1 MAINTDPLFSFG
13 QNLTPE
19 QLADLKAGKFTGK
32 FAPTANFQVNQV
44 PRGTGIGADAE
55 FMDDPSGAG
64 TWRIT
69 QPRNISTWGGND
81 VSGVWKEDGTWDG
94 WSSGMTGARMV
105 ANLGMMV
112 AGGAYTN
119 GGFGDPSSTAAA
131 AAGTTGANT
140 MSAAE
145 QALLNGGEYATD
157 LATLTGSSPLISG
170 AGMNTF
176 GTTIADAGAMTT
188 AMGGLDIAATAAG
201 TGTPPPPGAPPGGS
215 PPGGNPPT
223 TTPPPAGNNLLTP
236 SNLKLAAGLVG
247 TVLAEDQTRPNPV
260 DPPDAVQKQAQ
271 ANIDAMNA
279 TNTANRV
286 NTTTPY
292 GSQTFRQI
300 ADPSVPGGIRWE
312 QNITFSPEQQ
322 QLYDAQTQGQ
332 IGRTQIGN
340 SMLGGIK
347 DTLSQPLN
355 LSSMDPNSLQRGA
368 RSNMTANFGGPE
380 VDPLGQMALMDLGA
394 NPSMDRMQSGQG
406 PQARDLYGKTGYS
419 ASVDQ
424 VRQSVVDQFENQ
436 NGQAFQR
443 QLADLDNKL
452 KNMGLTEGTEAY
464 DREMQNLRQS
474 QGQQRNDAVQR
485 GIQAGGAEQSRL
497 AGIDLT
503 ADQQRFNQQQT
514 SQFLNPLATIQANN
528 QASNQE
534 YQNLLAAYNQQNQAK
549 DAAQKNA
556 IGVADSANAA
566 ENMRL
571 NFGLNQ
577 TQLNNQTLT
586 RDQQTALQ
594 LAQHNDQ
601 NAILERSVPLNN
613 YTALMT
619 GTQATLPQF
628 QPFGMGSAG
637 AAPVMQGA
645 QMQQDQ
651 NIANSNRQA
660 GYWQQ
665 GLNLFGNWLGS

>member
-19 QLADLKAGKFTGK
+19 QLAQMQALKSPLTSTMNADGIPEWSGGGGSLPGKFGPSIS
-32 FAPTANFQVNQV
+32 FDPAQVI
-44 PRGTGIGADAE
+44 RGTGVGPDAE
-55 FMDDPSGAG
+55 YMNDPSGAG
-64 TWRIT
+64 TWNIY
-69 QPRNISTWGGND
+69 QPRNISNWGGSD
-81 VSGVWKEDGTWDG
+81 VTGVWNDDGTWSG
-94 WSSGMTGARMV
+94 YSSGMTDLRG
-105 ANLGMMV
+105 LGIIAASAV
-112 AGGAYTN
+112 GGAYMN
-119 GGFGDPSSTAAA
+119 GGFGDPSSSMGALDLAAIDAGAGATNVGTQLGTTAAELGAEVGTVSFGLDAAGNAISSAIPEAAA
-131 AAGTTGANT
+131 AATGTAAATTAGTT
-140 MSAAE
+140 AAQTLAE
-145 QALLNGGEYATD
+145 KAGIK
-157 LATLTGSSPLISG
+157 LAT
-170 AGMNTF
+170 
-176 GTTIADAGAMTT
+176 
-188 AMGGLDIAATAAG
+188 
-201 TGTPPPPGAPPGGS
+201 
-215 PPGGNPPT
+215 
-223 TTPPPAGNNLLTP
+223 
-236 SNLKLAAGLVG
+236 GLVG
-247 TVLAEDQTRPNPV
+247 TALAENQTRPETV
-260 DPPDAVQKQAQ
+260 DTQDAVQKQAQ

-312 QNITFSPEQQ
+312 QDIKFSPEQQ

-340 SMLGGIK
+340 EMLGGIR

-355 LSSMDPNSLQRGA
+355 LSSMDPDRLQRGA
-368 RSNMTANFGGPE
+368 TSNLKADFGGPV
-380 VDPLGQMALMDLGA
+380 VDPLGQMQLMDLGA
-394 NPSMDRMQSGQG
+394 SPDMDRMAAGQG
-406 PQARDLYGKTGYS
+406 PQARDLYGQTGYS

-424 VRQSVVDQFENQ
+424 VRQSVIDQFENQ
-436 NGQAFQR
+436 NGQAFAR
-443 QLADLDNKL
+443 QAADLDNKL

-464 DREMQNLRQS
+464 DREMDNLRQT
-474 QGQQRNDAVQR
+474 QGQQRNDAIQR

-503 ADQQRFNQQQT
+503 ADNQRFQQQQT
-514 SQFLNPLATIQANN
+514 TDFLNPLATIQANN

-577 TQLNNQTLT
+577 TGLNNQTL
-586 RDQQTALQ
+586 RADQQTALQ

-645 QMQQDQ
+645 QLQQQQ
-651 NIANSNRQA
+651 NNADANRTA

>member
-19 QLADLKAGKFTGK
+19 QVAQMQGLRNTTPASEETEGGVITADRGGSLPGQFG
-32 FAPTANFQVNQV
+32 PEIRWYGDQVL
-44 PRGTGIGADAE
+44 RGTGVGPDAE
-55 FMDDPSGAG
+55 YTTSQDQGQ
-64 TWRIT
+64 WYIT

-94 WSSGMTGARMV
+94 WNSGMTGARMV
-105 ANLGMMV
+105 GNLGMMV
-112 AGGAYTN
+112 AGGAYMN
-119 GGFGDPSSTAAA
+119 GGFGDPS
-131 AAGTTGANT
+131 
-140 MSAAE
+140 
-145 QALLNGGEYATD
+145 
-157 LATLTGSSPLISG
+157 
-170 AGMNTF
+170 AGMNALDLAA
-176 GTTIADAGAMTT
+176 IDAGAGATNVGTQLGTT
-188 AMGGLDIAATAAG
+188 AAELGAEIGTVTSGLDASSAAISAAVPEAAAATAAG
-201 TGTPPPPGAPPGGS
+201 TTAAQTLAEKAAVNAGT
-215 PPGGNPPT
+215 
-223 TTPPPAGNNLLTP
+223 
-236 SNLKLAAGLVG
+236 KLVGGLVG
-247 TVLAEDQTRPNPV
+247 TVLAENQTRPETV
-260 DPPDAVQKQAQ
+260 DTQDAVQKQAQ

-279 TNTANRV
+279 SNTANRV
-286 NTTTPY
+286 NTTTPF

-312 QNITFSPEQQ
+312 QDIKFSPEQQ

-340 SMLGGIK
+340 DMLGGIK

-368 RSNMTANFGGPE
+368 RSNMTASFGGPE
-380 VDPLGQMALMDLGA
+380 VDPLGQMSLMDLGA

-436 NGQAFQR
+436 NGQAFSR

-503 ADQQRFNQQQT
+503 ADQQRFDQQQT

-577 TQLNNQTLT
+577 TQLNNQTLS

-665 GLNLFGNWLGS
+665 GLNLFGNWLLR